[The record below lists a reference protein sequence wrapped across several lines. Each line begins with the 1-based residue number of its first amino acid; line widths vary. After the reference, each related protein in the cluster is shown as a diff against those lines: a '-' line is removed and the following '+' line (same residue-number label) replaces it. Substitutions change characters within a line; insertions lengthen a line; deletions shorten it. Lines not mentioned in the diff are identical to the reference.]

1 MSDCY
6 KGLSGIIFL
15 ISTYYYL
22 VFIHSNACIACFPY
36 YITFPYYQ
44 APTCSPQRC
53 WRLQHRFYHVLWT
66 LSVRWP
72 WKWSACLPEDLSVI
86 YNKIGWTFH
95 LTFRPCTSRA
105 KPWPW
110 CTWEDTGMACVS
122 PRVPSKGHSSIAW
135 KIKGVFLL
143 HDFIDTLKMNPITS
157 LVRWP
162 KDKSADLL
170 FFFSCYFFIHMHAKR
185 GLWNQ
190 PLCSTW
196 LCKDLWFLNGPFDI
210 RLAKVTQPDL
220 WKSGQMFFHSG
231 STNVLFVIMH
241 YLYYSGI

>member
-1 MSDCY
+1 MHCLFPLLY
-6 KGLSGIIFL
+6 YFPLLSGSHVQSPAL
-15 ISTYYYL
+15 L
-22 VFIHSNACIACFPY
+22 EAAAQVLP
-36 YITFPYYQ
+36 
-44 APTCSPQRC
+44 CS
-53 WRLQHRFYHVLWT
+53 VNSV
-66 LSVRWP
+66 SVRWP

-135 KIKGVFLL
+135 KIKGGFLL
-143 HDFIDTLKMNPITS
+143 HDFIDTLKMNPIAS

-170 FFFSCYFFIHMHAKR
+170 FFF
-185 GLWNQ
+185 
-190 PLCSTW
+190 
-196 LCKDLWFLNGPFDI
+196 FL
-210 RLAKVTQPDL
+210 L
-220 WKSGQMFFHSG
+220 FFHTYACQTWVVKSAIMQHLTLQG
-231 STNVLFVIMH
+231 LVVFKWAVWHTARKGYTAWFMKVRANVFP
-241 YLYYSGI
+241 